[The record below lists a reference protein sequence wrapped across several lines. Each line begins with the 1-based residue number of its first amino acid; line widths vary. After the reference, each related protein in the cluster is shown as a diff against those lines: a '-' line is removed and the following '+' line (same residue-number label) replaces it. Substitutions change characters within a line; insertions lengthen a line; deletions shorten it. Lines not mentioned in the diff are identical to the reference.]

1 MELPCSESVKGCET
15 TGTETDWKGCYG
27 LVVDSKTYHLSIL
40 NVSLFTFSDQ
50 HSKLITPAGYW

>member
-15 TGTETDWKGCYG
+15 TGTETDWQGCYG

-40 NVSLFTFSDQ
+40 NVSLFTFSD
-50 HSKLITPAGYW
+50 